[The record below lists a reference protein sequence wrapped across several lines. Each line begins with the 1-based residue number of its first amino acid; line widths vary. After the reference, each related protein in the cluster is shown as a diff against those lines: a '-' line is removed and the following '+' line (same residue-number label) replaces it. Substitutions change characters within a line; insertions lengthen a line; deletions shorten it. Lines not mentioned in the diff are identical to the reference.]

1 MERVAA
7 LMYLAFATMFTLPML
22 RQDSLGPDYGFPG
35 LLAPSDFIILLH
47 ILIWFLYSL
56 SALTGR
62 PVPRTALITP
72 VIIVILDR
80 YAIPVPELET
90 LAIVAAFAL
99 YHRRRRR
106 LQERRL

>member
-7 LMYLAFATMFTLPML
+7 LMYLAFATLFTLPML

-35 LLAPSDFIILLH
+35 LLGPSDFIIILH
-47 ILIWFLYSL
+47 VIIWFMYSL

-62 PVPRTALITP
+62 QIPRTALIAP
-72 VIIVILDR
+72 VIIVILHR
-80 YAIPVPELET
+80 YYIPVPELET
-90 LAIVAAFAL
+90 LAITAAFAL
-99 YHRRRRR
+99 YRRRRRR